1 MLFFNFGYI
10 LNWKIIRL
18 NILMKKLKERWGV
31 TNNKQIVII
40 FIVFAITGFSSL
52 QLAKPFLSLIGIPDT
67 FEPHWLYRVLRLLL
81 IFPIYQILLVFLGFI
96 FGQFSFFWEFEKKML
111 KRLKL
116 GFIANYID
124 SKLKKEQ

>member
-31 TNNKQIVII
+31 TSNKQIVII
-40 FIVFAITGFSSL
+40 FVVFAITGFSSL

-67 FEPHWLYRVLRLLL
+67 FEPHWLYRMLRLLL
-81 IFPIYQILLVFLGFI
+81 IFPIYQIILVFVGYI

-111 KRLKL
+111 ERLKL
-116 GFIANYID
+116 GFIARYID
-124 SKLKKEQ
+124 SKIKKEL

>member
-18 NILMKKLKERWGV
+18 NILMKKLKERWGI
-31 TNNKQIVII
+31 TSNKQLIII
-40 FIVFAITGFSSL
+40 FLVFAITGFSSL

-67 FEPHWLYRVLRLLL
+67 FEPHWLYRMLRLLL

>member
-1 MLFFNFGYI
+1 
-10 LNWKIIRL
+10 
-18 NILMKKLKERWGV
+18 MKKLKERWGV
-31 TNNKQIVII
+31 TSNKQIVII
-40 FIVFAITGFSSL
+40 FLVFAITGLSSL
-52 QLAKPFLSLIGIPDT
+52 QLAKPFLSLIGIPET

-81 IFPIYQILLVFLGFI
+81 IFPIYQVILVFIGYI

-111 KRLKL
+111 IRLKL

>member
-31 TNNKQIVII
+31 TSNKQIVII

-67 FEPHWLYRVLRLLL
+67 FEPHWLYRMLRLLL

-116 GFIANYID
+116 GFIARYID
-124 SKLKKEQ
+124 SKIKKEL